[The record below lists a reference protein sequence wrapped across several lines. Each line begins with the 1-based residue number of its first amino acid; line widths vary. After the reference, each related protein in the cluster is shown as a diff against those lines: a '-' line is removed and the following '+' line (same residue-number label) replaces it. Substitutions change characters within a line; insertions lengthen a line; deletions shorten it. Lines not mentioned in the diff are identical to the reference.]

1 MFDWF
6 RDNDPDGLDAY
17 SKNDLELE
25 AKSIKTDMK
34 IKENELDDLDQNF
47 LETAQEAAQASGPKR
62 NRLKSEASAIKQDYE
77 QRQAEYQ
84 AMLKEYT
91 TIRTLTNAKSRLES
105 KSESMLREM
114 DESELRTFR
123 EDIKEDILKENQ
135 ELANMEEVAN
145 TIDETLVAVTGGEA
159 GTVDSDVEAVID
171 AFEQGEDVSDFS
183 LAEQVDETETETS
196 TDTSS
201 LSLSDL

>member
-6 RDNDPDGLDAY
+6 RDTDPDGLDAY

-34 IKENELDDLDQNF
+34 IKENELDELDQTF

-62 NRLKSEASAIKQDYE
+62 NRLKSEAAAIKQDYE

-114 DESELRTFR
+114 DENELRTFR
-123 EDIKEDILKENQ
+123 EDIKEDILRENQ

-145 TIDETLVAVTGGEA
+145 TIDETLVAVTGGKA

-183 LAEQVDETETETS
+183 LADQVDETETDTS